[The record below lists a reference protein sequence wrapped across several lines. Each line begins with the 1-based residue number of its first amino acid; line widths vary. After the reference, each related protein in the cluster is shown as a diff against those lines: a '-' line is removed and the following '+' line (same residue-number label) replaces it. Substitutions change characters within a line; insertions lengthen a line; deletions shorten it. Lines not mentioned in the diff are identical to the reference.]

1 MQPGVPAL
9 LGLYDGTPPV
19 AQAILL
25 TALVVIV
32 GCNAWVVA
40 LFVRSRVALHDQPDP
55 YETCPDDLLWVAIVP
70 ALDEE
75 VTIVDSVGRL
85 MELEAP
91 NRVVL
96 VVDDGSTDRTPE
108 LLDELRRS
116 TTDGSLSVLRRDL
129 PDARRGKAAALNAAW
144 HHIHDVVL
152 RTGRF
157 AGWDPDRVVVT
168 IVDADGRLDADS
180 PRHVAAHFADPRVGG
195 VQSLVRIYNR
205 HHALTWCQ
213 DVEFGI
219 YGELY
224 QLGRTRWGT
233 AGMGGNGQ
241 FNRLSALDSVADC
254 GPADSAG
261 PAGTGPWRGKLTED
275 QDIGLRLIEA
285 GWLGR
290 QEVRTSVHQQ
300 GLPGIRRLY
309 RQRTRWSQGNLQ
321 AMRQLG
327 RIARAPIPLGARADM
342 VAYLLN
348 PVWQAIVGLSLVTG
362 AWLFAFEDV
371 PFWTSAM
378 PWWML
383 ILTYSL
389 GFTGAVLGTVARS
402 ARRTPWAW
410 LVGLLIAQPYALYS
424 WLLFPVLVR
433 ATLRLALRRDSWAKT
448 AREPVPTPQI
458 GSVATGGE
466 VLSRGGR

>member
-1 MQPGVPAL
+1 VIAL
-9 LGLYDGTPPV
+9 LGLYDGTPPW

-32 GCNAWVVA
+32 GSNAWVVI
-40 LFVRSRVALHDQPDP
+40 LFVRSRVALHHLPEPFDESPAQ
-55 YETCPDDLLWVAIVP
+55 LLWVAIVP

-85 MELEAP
+85 LELDAP
-91 NRVVL
+91 NRLVL

-108 LLDELRRS
+108 LLEELRSRLP
-116 TTDGSLSVLRRDL
+116 DGSLSVLRRD
-129 PDARRGKAAALNAAW
+129 PPNARLGKAAALNAAW
-144 HHIHDVVL
+144 RHLHDVVL
-152 RTGRF
+152 RSGRF
-157 AGWDPDRVVVT
+157 AGWDPEDVIVT
-168 IVDADGRLDADS
+168 IVDADGRLDPDS
-180 PRHVAAHFADPRVGG
+180 PRFVAAHFADPRVGG

-205 HHALTWCQ
+205 HHLLTWCQ

-224 QLGRTRWGT
+224 QLGRSRWGT

-241 FNRLSALDSVADC
+241 FNRLAALDSLVD
-254 GPADSAG
+254 AG
-261 PAGTGPWRGKLTED
+261 DIGPWRDRLTED
-275 QDIGLRLIEA
+275 QDIGLRLIA
-285 GWLGR
+285 LGWAGR
-290 QEVRTSVHQQ
+290 QEVRTAVDQQ

-321 AMRQLG
+321 AMRHLPAV
-327 RIARAPIPLGARADM
+327 ARAPVRLGARLDL

-362 AWLFAFEDV
+362 MWLFAFDGV

-378 PWWML
+378 PWWLL
-383 ILTYSL
+383 IVTYSL

-433 ATLRLALRRDSWAKT
+433 AALRLVVRRDSWAKT
-448 AREPVPTPQI
+448 EREPVPTP
-458 GSVATGGE
+458 A
-466 VLSRGGR
+466 

>member
-1 MQPGVPAL
+1 MTAAPPAPLLAL
-9 LGLYDGTPPV
+9 LGLYDGVAPV

-32 GCNAWVVA
+32 GCNAWVVL
-40 LFVRSRVALHDQPDP
+40 LFVRSRRALHDLPEP
-55 YETCPDDLLWVAIVP
+55 YERSPEDLLWVAMVP

-75 VTIVDSVGRL
+75 VTIVDSVERL
-85 MELEAP
+85 MALDAP

-96 VVDDGSTDRTPE
+96 VIDDGSTDRTPE
-108 LLDELRRS
+108 LLAELRARLPE
-116 TTDGSLSVLRRDL
+116 GSLSVLRRD
-129 PDARRGKAAALNAAW
+129 PPEARLGKAAALNAAW
-144 HHIHDVVL
+144 RHVHDVVL
-152 RTGRF
+152 RTGPH
-157 AGWDPDRVVVT
+157 AGWDADRVIVT
-168 IVDADGRLDADS
+168 IVDADGRLDPDA
-180 PRHVAAHFADPRVGG
+180 PRHVGAHFADFRVGG

-205 HHALTWCQ
+205 GHVLTWCQ

-219 YGELY
+219 YGEPY

-241 FNRLSALDSVADC
+241 FNRLSALDSVVGEGD
-254 GPADSAG
+254 AG
-261 PAGTGPWRGKLTED
+261 PWHDRLTED

-290 QEVRTSVHQQ
+290 QEVRTTVDQQ
-300 GLPGIRRLY
+300 GLPNLRRLY

-321 AMRQLG
+321 AMRHL
-327 RIARAPIPLGARADM
+327 RRVARAPVSLPARLDM

-362 AWLFAFEDV
+362 MWLFAFDGV

-378 PWWML
+378 PFWL
-383 ILTYSL
+383 LVVTYSL

-410 LVGLLIAQPYALYS
+410 LVGLVVAQPYALYS
-424 WLLFPVLVR
+424 WLLFPVLLR
-433 ATLRLALRRDSWAKT
+433 AALRLALRRDSWAKT
-448 AREPVPTPQI
+448 AREPVVADRDASLPT
-458 GSVATGGE
+458 AA
-466 VLSRGGR
+466 

>member
-1 MQPGVPAL
+1 MRPGPFPAL
-9 LGLYDGTPPV
+9 LGLYDGTPPW
-19 AQAILL
+19 AQAVLL

-32 GCNAWVVA
+32 GCNAWVVI
-40 LFVRSRVALHDQPDP
+40 LFVRSRIALHEQPDP
-55 YETCPDDLLWVAIVP
+55 YDACPDDLLWVAIVP

-85 MELEAP
+85 MELDAP

-108 LLDELRRS
+108 LLAELGRS
-116 TTDGSLSVLRRDL
+116 TVGGSLSVLRRDP

-152 RTGRF
+152 RTGPY
-157 AGWDPDRVVVT
+157 AGWDPDRVIVT

-205 HHALTWCQ
+205 HHVLTWCQ

-241 FNRLSALDSVADC
+241 FNRLSALDSVATD
-254 GPADSAG
+254 AR
-261 PAGTGPWRGKLTED
+261 GPWRDKLTED

-300 GLPGIRRLY
+300 GLPGLRKLY

-321 AMRQLG
+321 AMRQLP
-327 RIARAPIPLGARADM
+327 RVARAPVPLGARADL

-362 AWLFAFEDV
+362 AWLFAFDDV

-378 PWWML
+378 PWWL
-383 ILTYSL
+383 LLLTYSL
-389 GFTGAVLGTVARS
+389 GFTGAVLGTVARL

-448 AREPVPTPQI
+448 AREPVAAPHV
-458 GSVATGGE
+458 GGATTGDE
-466 VLSRGGR
+466 ALSRGGR